1 MSEKLFQSKQDEIK
15 IVSLFILTRLSTAP
29 HEFAILVGNFRQK
42 HGYKKDPYFARAMS
56 NLFQGMINEWWITV
70 DDAGQ
75 SSKVTITF
83 KGQTV
88 LRHTDE
94 IDEFYARKFGKRRRI
109 IQTIKP
115 QPKGKA
121 VTKTQSS
128 KANPTKAANIKTKK
142 RKPGIEKPKLTTSN
156 PITRSPAKVTNQ
168 SLKSSLITIQ
178 KKLPEFTNERLV
190 GLWKNNVEQLSK
202 KQIERKKM
210 HLAVIE
216 LVENE
221 WQRRI
226 DKLSIEEAFK
236 WPNTE
241 IGDGKGGGDFER
253 LDESFLKL
261 LGYTVGKH
269 NGLPASNR
277 QIILDRCFVGKLP
290 PLVSPTLVRS
300 WGEPKSAAR
309 LKRIVYHLANLAK
322 NFKKIETA
330 RYDTAIADWEED
342 LKYLYS
348 TYYVGYFKF
357 GWPR

>member
-15 IVSLFILTRLSTAP
+15 IVSLFILTRLSTAS
-29 HEFAILVGNFRQK
+29 HEFATLVENFRQK
-42 HGYKKDPYFARAMS
+42 HGYKKDAYFAKAMS
-56 NLFQGMINEWWITV
+56 NLFKGMINEWWIIV
-70 DDAGQ
+70 DDTSQ
-75 SSKVTITF
+75 SSKVTLTL

-94 IDEFYARKFGKRRRI
+94 IDEFYARKFGKHKRV

-128 KANPTKAANIKTKK
+128 KSKPTKAAKKKAKK
-142 RKPGIEKPKLTTSN
+142 RKLGAEKPKLTANN
-156 PITRSPAKVTNQ
+156 PITQSPARVTDE
-168 SLKSSLITIQ
+168 SLKSSLLTIQ
-178 KKLPEFTNERLV
+178 KKLPEFTNERLL
-190 GLWKNNVEQLSK
+190 GLWKNNVEQLAK
-202 KQIERKKM
+202 KQTERKKM
-210 HLAVIE
+210 HLVVIE

-236 WPNTE
+236 WPDTE
-241 IGDGKGGGDFER
+241 VGDGKGGGDFER

-261 LGYTVGKH
+261 LGYTVGKQ
-269 NGLPASNR
+269 NGLPASTR
-277 QIILDRCFVGKLP
+277 QIILDRCFMGKLP

-309 LKRIVYHLANLAK
+309 LKRIAYHLANLAK

>member
-15 IVSLFILTRLSTAP
+15 IVLLFILTRLSNAP
-29 HEFAILVGNFRQK
+29 CEFAILVENFRQK

-70 DDAGQ
+70 DDASQ
-75 SSKVTITF
+75 SSKVTLTF

-88 LRHTDE
+88 LRHTAE
-94 IDEFYARKFGKRRRI
+94 IDEFYARKFSKRERI
-109 IQTIKP
+109 IQNISPKP
-115 QPKGKA
+115 DGKA
-121 VTKTQSS
+121 
-128 KANPTKAANIKTKK
+128 ATKAKRSKTKNVTAKTKQAK
-142 RKPGIEKPKLTTSN
+142 RRKIGADKPKLTVSNSTTQTS
-156 PITRSPAKVTNQ
+156 AKVTND
-168 SLKSSLITIQ
+168 SLKASLINIR
-178 KKLPEFTNERLV
+178 KKLPEFTNERLL

-202 KQIERKKM
+202 EQTERKNM
-210 HLAVIE
+210 HISVIE

-226 DKLSIEEAFK
+226 DKLSVEDAFK

-241 IGDGKGGGDFER
+241 VRDGKGGGDFER

-261 LGYTVGKH
+261 LGYTVGKQ
-269 NGLPASNR
+269 NGLPASTR
-277 QIILDRCFVGKLP
+277 QIILDRCFIGRLP
-290 PLVSPTLVRS
+290 PLVSPTVVRS

-309 LKRIVYHLANLAK
+309 LKRIAYHLANLAK

-342 LKYLYS
+342 LKYLYNA
-348 TYYVGYFKF
+348 YYVGYFKF